1 MNVFLLYILVQVDL
15 SANEYKGIG
24 LIIKNKTVLSGLLFE
39 MNTYINILFF
49 MRCSL
54 GPVASGNMCQLL
66 KIKSDLRE
74 CWMG

>member
-1 MNVFLLYILVQVDL
+1 MNVFLLCILVQVDL
-15 SANEYKGIG
+15 FASEYKGIG

-54 GPVASGNMCQLL
+54 GPVASANMLNGL
-66 KIKSDLRE
+66 
-74 CWMG
+74 MV